1 MCHHLVE
8 FFVSCRSFF
17 AAFNLNKKGV
27 FMKPSKGSYRSL
39 NGWLWEKFQV
49 QELVDFG
56 QLLNRVQ
63 EGQQASNDVIQI
75 KAFANTDTAKW
86 PDESVKVYLNNYLAG
101 QENEPCIGK
110 LDFEVAFIKA

>member
-1 MCHHLVE
+1 MGHHLVE

-49 QELVDFG
+49 QELVEIVQQSSNLDFG

-75 KAFANTDTAKW
+75 KAFANTDTAK
-86 PDESVKVYLNNYLAG
+86 
-101 QENEPCIGK
+101 
-110 LDFEVAFIKA
+110 